1 MTTTQHTDSKSAHQ
15 HFREA
20 GNSAD
25 KVKGDLNNMKKDISD
40 AARSGAS
47 EVRQGMHDAVEAGKE
62 TYQGAK
68 DMVQE
73 GYEGTKKA
81 ACDATNSLRDVV
93 SDHPLASVGI
103 AAGAGLLLGSILIW
117 RLRS

>member
-1 MTTTQHTDSKSAHQ
+1 MSRTQFNDSTPIHQ
-15 HFREA
+15 DLHNA
-20 GNSAD
+20 GD
-25 KVKGDLNNMKKDISD
+25 GVEKVKGDLKNLKHDVTD

-47 EVRQGMHDAVEAGKE
+47 EIRQGMHDAVEAGKE

-68 DMVQE
+68 DMVRE

-81 ACDATNSLRDVV
+81 ACDATSSLRDVV
-93 SDHPLASVGI
+93 SDHPMASIGI

>member
-1 MTTTQHTDSKSAHQ
+1 MSRTHFNDTHQ
-15 HFREA
+15 EFDKA
-20 GNSAD
+20 GD
-25 KVKGDLNNMKKDISD
+25 GLKKVKDDLNDLKHDATD

-47 EVRQGMHDAVEAGKE
+47 GIRQGMDDAVEAGKE

-68 DMVQE
+68 DMARE

-81 ACDATNSLRDVV
+81 ACDATSSLRDVV
-93 SDHPLASVGI
+93 SEHPIASVSI
-103 AAGAGLLLGSILIW
+103 AAGAGALLGSLLLW